1 MEYAVVFG
9 LAIPLMLPM
18 LAIVLA
24 VQCAAFQFARQHLLL
39 RITHDHRP
47 PLQYLW
53 FSAFLGFLLLA
64 CFFVDNNMQGAWL
77 AIGGPPTM
85 MLYWFLYAV
94 LKRKAEDAPTLRQ
107 ACHQPRDGC
116 SDS

>member
-1 MEYAVVFG
+1 MVFG

-24 VQCAAFQFARQHLLL
+24 VQCAVFQFARQHFLL

-53 FSAFLGFLLLA
+53 FSVFLGFLLLA
-64 CFFVDNNMQGAWL
+64 CFFVDNSMQGAGL

-85 MLYWFLYAV
+85 MLYWFVYAK
-94 LKRKAEDAPTLRQ
+94 LKRKPEDAPTLRQ